1 MFCQEMTEAETYS
14 WIFYAAS
21 AAANSD
27 GVTLRDIEAVADGIN
42 HAIPTQKE
50 MATSLS
56 WAESKGL
63 IERAGKKVFLTEVG
77 RTFATRFSEKSGSVM
92 KTWDRISAA
101 FAEMGADNKTSLD
114 CRTMKAEQGADGT
127 PH

>member
-1 MFCQEMTEAETYS
+1 MTEAQTYS

-21 AAANSD
+21 AAANSN
-27 GVTLRDIEAVADGIN
+27 GVTLRDIETVADGIN

-50 MATSLS
+50 MKISLS

-63 IERAGKKVFLTEVG
+63 IERTGKKVFLTEVG
-77 RTFATRFSEKSGSVM
+77 RAFAARFSGKPGSIM

-101 FAEMGADNKTSLD
+101 FAEMGADDSTRLD
-114 CRTMKAEQGADGT
+114 CRTMKPEQSVDGIRY
-127 PH
+127 